1 MARIIKSGSADGSRE
16 AGEAVKDL
24 ADIAAEA
31 RAVVLDA
38 RKQAARIVAEARA
51 ESAADRESAAEQAYA
66 EAFAR
71 GQNDGYADGHRQG
84 VAEGKTLFSTEA
96 DGLLELAERA
106 VTELAEARATLL
118 HEARCEM
125 LDFALELAEK
135 IVGRVAAAGNSA
147 ARENLRK
154 VLELADCAQKV
165 TVKVNPAQRDA
176 LAECL
181 PALIETLGRADGIEL
196 VGDESISPGG
206 VRLLSGRGEIDATIE
221 TQLVAVAEAL
231 LGAPDQDWEAGCYE
245 PTTAPVQGEEGK
257 RPFLLNGDEAADA
270 TDLPSGPDGECEQTD
285 DVPREAVESEP

>member
-1 MARIIKSGSADGSRE
+1 MARIIKSGSADASRG

-31 RAVVLDA
+31 RVVVLDA
-38 RKQAARIVAEARA
+38 RKQAARIVAESRA

-71 GQNDGYADGHRQG
+71 GQNDG
-84 VAEGKTLFSTEA
+84 
-96 DGLLELAERA
+96 LLELAGKA

-135 IVGRVAAAGNSA
+135 IVGRVAAAGISA

-176 LAECL
+176 LVECL
-181 PALIETLGRADGIEL
+181 PALIETLGRTGGIEL
-196 VGDESISPGG
+196 VGDEGISPGG

-245 PTTAPVQGEEGK
+245 PTTAPGQGEEGK

-270 TDLPSGPDGECEQTD
+270 TDVPSGPDGEREQTD
-285 DVPREAVESEP
+285 DVPREAVESDP